1 MNANEHDDA
10 ATPRAGGDVIW
21 KSASQAS
28 PAESADENSNT
39 ASPDTPQSGT
49 RAGGD
54 VIIKGGSQDEPGKGQ

>member
-1 MNANEHDDA
+1 MKANEQDDA

-28 PAESADENSNT
+28 PTGSADERADT
-39 ASPDTPQSGT
+39 ASPEASEIET

-54 VIIKGGSQDEPGKGQ
+54 VIIKGASQKQTESQ

>member
-1 MNANEHDDA
+1 MKANEQDDA

-28 PAESADENSNT
+28 PNESADEKANT
-39 ASPDTPQSGT
+39 AFPEASESET

-54 VIIKGGSQDEPGKGQ
+54 VIIKGASQKQPGSQ